1 MDFIFNSFIFNNID
15 ANRKILFLM
24 KKILV
29 VCTGNSCRSQ
39 MAHGILSTLSKDIQI
54 YSAGTHPEP
63 VNKYAIKV
71 MSEIGIDISKY
82 SSNHIDE
89 YVNID
94 FDLALTLCD
103 NAQKKCPF
111 LSQTKSLVHMS
122 FKDPADSKGSDIEIM
137 NQYREVRELLE
148 KYIKGS
154 LLTKLSFN
162 N

>member
-1 MDFIFNSFIFNNID
+1 
-15 ANRKILFLM
+15 M

-54 YSAGTHPEP
+54 YSAGTHPDP

-71 MSEIGIDISKY
+71 MSEIAIDISKY

-122 FKDPADSKGSDIEIM
+122 FKDPADAKGTYLEII
-137 NQYREVRELLE
+137 NQYREVRESLE
-148 KYIKGS
+148 EYIKES
-154 LLTKLSFN
+154 LFTKPSSSK
-162 N
+162 

>member
-1 MDFIFNSFIFNNID
+1 
-15 ANRKILFLM
+15 M
-24 KKILV
+24 KKILII
-29 VCTGNSCRSQ
+29 CTGNSCRSQ
-39 MAHGILSTLSKDIQI
+39 MAHGIISTASKDIQI
-54 YSAGTHPEP
+54 YSAGTHPQT

-71 MSEIGIDISKY
+71 MSEIDIDISKY

-94 FDLALTLCD
+94 FDIALTLCD

-122 FKDPADSKGSDIEIM
+122 FIDPADAKGTYIEII

-148 KYIKGS
+148 KYIKES
-154 LLTKLSFN
+154 LFTKLFSN
-162 N
+162 T

>member
-1 MDFIFNSFIFNNID
+1 
-15 ANRKILFLM
+15 M
-24 KKILV
+24 KKILII
-29 VCTGNSCRSQ
+29 CTGNSCRSQ
-39 MAHGILSTLSKDIQI
+39 MAHGILSAISKDIQI

-63 VNKYAIKV
+63 VNQHAIKV
-71 MSEIGIDISKY
+71 MSEVNIDISKY

-89 YVNID
+89 YVNLD

-103 NAQKKCPF
+103 NAKKKCSF

-122 FKDPADSKGSDIEIM
+122 FKDPAVAKGTYIEIM

-154 LLTKLSFN
+154 LLIKLFSN

>member
-1 MDFIFNSFIFNNID
+1 
-15 ANRKILFLM
+15 M

-94 FDLALTLCD
+94 FDIALTLCD

-122 FKDPADSKGSDIEIM
+122 FNDPADAKGTYLEII
-137 NQYREVRELLE
+137 NQYREVRESLE
-148 KYIKGS
+148 EYIKES
-154 LLTKLSFN
+154 LFTKPSFN
-162 N
+162 K

>member
-1 MDFIFNSFIFNNID
+1 
-15 ANRKILFLM
+15 M

-39 MAHGILSTLSKDIQI
+39 MAHGILSTFSKDIQI

-71 MSEIGIDISKY
+71 MSEIAIDISKY

-122 FKDPADSKGSDIEIM
+122 FKDPADSKGTYIEIM

-148 KYIKGS
+148 KYIEGS
-154 LLTKLSFN
+154 LLTKLSSN

>member
-1 MDFIFNSFIFNNID
+1 
-15 ANRKILFLM
+15 
-24 KKILV
+24 
-29 VCTGNSCRSQ
+29 
-39 MAHGILSTLSKDIQI
+39 
-54 YSAGTHPEP
+54 
-63 VNKYAIKV
+63 

-94 FDLALTLCD
+94 FDIALILCE

-111 LSQTKSLVHMS
+111 LSQTKSLLYMS